1 LAFKDASLSPCHR
14 RADKKRVQSETQR
27 SLVVFRLNDR
37 LAAFPLDA
45 VDRIRPMAA
54 LARPPSLPSLLEG
67 FLIERD
73 SATAV
78 LRLDRLLNLPP
89 RSPGLYS
96 MLIVFKE
103 TCAVL
108 VDRVLEIRPVD
119 ASLWLPLQEPD
130 SFNGCAEATVR
141 VPDEWKPDQSGPG
154 PSTMNQSIP
163 VLSPRRVLLEKERA
177 VLKEFQQIT
186 EERLAEWRQITLTGR
201 NWGAEPA

>member
-1 LAFKDASLSPCHR
+1 
-14 RADKKRVQSETQR
+14 VQSETQR
-27 SLVVFRLNDR
+27 NLVVFRLNDH

-89 RSPGLYS
+89 QSPGLYS

-130 SFNGCAEATVR
+130 SFNGCTEATVR
-141 VPDEWKPDQSGPG
+141 LPDEWKP
-154 PSTMNQSIP
+154 IP
-163 VLSPRRVLLEKERA
+163 VLSPRKVLLEKERA

-186 EERLAEWRQITLTGR
+186 EERLAEWRQIM
-201 NWGAEPA
+201 GAEPA

>member
-1 LAFKDASLSPCHR
+1 MPLA
-14 RADKKRVQSETQR
+14 ADKKRVRSETR
-27 SLVVFRLNDR
+27 RDLVVFRLNDR

-119 ASLWLPLQEPD
+119 ASQWLPLQEPD

-141 VPDEWKPDQSGPG
+141 VPDEL
-154 PSTMNQSIP
+154 IP

-186 EERLAEWRQITLTGR
+186 EERLAEWRQIMGAGR
-201 NWGAEPA
+201 A